1 MTHIKISQFFDQI
14 SSQSSVLKNGS
25 FSVYTPITGEEI
37 AKISLHNV
45 HDVDKAVDTAV
56 AASAQWRD
64 VPMPVRG
71 RLIGILGEVLREHK
85 EPLSELVTLECGKII
100 SEGRGE
106 VQEMI
111 DVCEFAVGL
120 SRQIGGSIFT
130 SELSGHLLQERWH
143 PKGVIGII
151 SAFNFPVA
159 VWAWNFALSVICG
172 NANIWKPS
180 EKTPIVAEACQ
191 ALYDVAAKRFEDET
205 GVTAPEGLSIVLQGM
220 GDVGAALVENKQVA
234 LISAT
239 GSCAM
244 GSTVQLEAAKTLGRE
259 CLLELGGNNAVII
272 TPNADLTLAVESTLF
287 GAIGTA
293 GQRCTTTRR
302 LMIHSSIFD
311 DVYEVF
317 KNAYASISDDIIGN
331 PLDAETLIGPL
342 IDKQSHDA
350 FIKSI
355 QDAADQGGEVTGG
368 FRVLEDEFGDQSYYV
383 RPALIKISSDASVV
397 SRETFAP
404 ILYVFAYDSLEEAVA
419 INNSVEQGLSSAIFT
434 NDLTEAEYFLRHSD
448 CGIANVNNG
457 TSGAEIGGAF
467 GGNKST
473 GGGRESGSDSWKQYM
488 NRSTNRINVTPGPM
502 QLAQGVKFPL
512 NIDRDTIK
520 KVSGQG

>member
-1 MTHIKISQFFDQI
+1 MHIKISQFFDHVSTQPKAFDKGAFP
-14 SSQSSVLKNGS
+14 VT
-25 FSVYTPITGEEI
+25 TPITGEEI
-37 AKISLHNV
+37 AKINLH
-45 HDVDKAVDTAV
+45 KV
-56 AASAQWRD
+56 ADIDLFVNQAEIASQEWRL

-71 RLIGILGEVLREHK
+71 RFIGIFGEVLREYK
-85 EPLSELVTLECGKII
+85 ESLSELVTLDCGKII

-111 DVCEFAVGL
+111 DICEYAVGL

-143 PKGVIGII
+143 PKGVVAII

-159 VWAWNFALSVICG
+159 VWAWNIALSIVCG

-191 ALYDVAAKRFEDET
+191 ALFDMAAKRFKKET
-205 GVTAPEGLSIVLQGM
+205 GVAVPKGLSIVLQGK
-220 GDVGAALVENKQVA
+220 GDVGAALVANTKVS
-234 LISAT
+234 LVSAT

-244 GSTVQLEAAKTLGRE
+244 GEKVQAEVSKTLGRE

-272 TPNADLTLAVESTLF
+272 TPHADLTLAVESTLF

-302 LMIHSSIFD
+302 LMVHQSIFD
-311 DVYEVF
+311 DVYTIF
-317 KNAYASISDDIIGN
+317 KNSYANISDDIIGN
-331 PLDAETLIGPL
+331 PLDGETLIGPL
-342 IDKQSHDA
+342 IDEQSYAAFKQSIKDA
-350 FIKSI
+350 E
-355 QDAADQGGEVTGG
+355 AQGGEVTGG
-368 FRVLEDEFGDQSYYV
+368 IRVLRDDFGAQGYYV
-383 RPALIKISSDASVV
+383 RPALVKIDKDADVV
-397 SRETFAP
+397 ARETFAP
-404 ILYVFAYDSLEEAVA
+404 ILYMFPYETLEEALA

-434 NDLTEAEYFLRHSD
+434 NDLTEAEYFLKHSD
-448 CGIANVNNG
+448 CGLANVNNG

-467 GGNKST
+467 GGNKAT

-488 NRSTNRINVTPGPM
+488 NRSTNRINTTPGPM

-512 NIDRDTIK
+512 TIDREAIK
-520 KVSGQG
+520 KVQG

>member
-1 MTHIKISQFFDQI
+1 MHIKISQFFERLSI
-14 SSQSSVLKNGS
+14 KPSALKGGS
-25 FSVYTPITGEEI
+25 FLVYTPITGEEI
-37 AKISLHNV
+37 AKISLHSTA
-45 HDVDKAVDTAV
+45 DVDGAV
-56 AASAQWRD
+56 AQAIAASKIWRD

-71 RLIGILGEVLREHK
+71 RLIGIFGEVLREYK
-85 EPLSELVTLECGKII
+85 ESLSELVTLECGKII

-111 DVCEFAVGL
+111 DVCEYAVGL
-120 SRQIGGSIFT
+120 SRQLGGTIFS

-159 VWAWNFALSVICG
+159 VWAWNLALSIICG
-172 NANIWKPS
+172 NSNIWKPS

-191 ALYDVAAKRFEDET
+191 ALYDIAAQRFKAET

-220 GDVGAALVENKQVA
+220 GDVGAALVANEDVA

-244 GSTVQLEAAKTLGRE
+244 GEKVQGEVSKTLGRE

-302 LMIHSSIFD
+302 LMVHSSIFD
-311 DVYEVF
+311 DVYTIF
-317 KNAYASISDDIIGN
+317 KNAYASIPDDIIGN
-331 PLDAETLIGPL
+331 PLDSETLIGPL
-342 IDKQSHDA
+342 IDQQSYDG
-350 FIKSI
+350 FVKSV
-355 QDAADQGGEVTGG
+355 QDAADQGGEITGG
-368 FRVLEDEFGDQSYYV
+368 FRVLEDEFGAQSYYV
-383 RPALIKISSDASVV
+383 RPALVKIDSDAAIVA
-397 SRETFAP
+397 RETFAP
-404 ILYVFAYDSLEEAVA
+404 ILYIFPYDTLEDALA
-419 INNSVEQGLSSAIFT
+419 INNGVEQGLSSAIFT
-434 NDLTEAEYFLRHSD
+434 NDLTEAEYFLKHSD

-502 QLAQGVKFPL
+502 QLAQGVKFPIK
-512 NIDRDTIK
+512 IDRAAIK
-520 KVSGQG
+520 KVQE